1 MTLKDDAVFKEKLNG
16 GLKNDIRNLDGIFM
30 EFSWKQSKVFTLMG
44 CFSQKHIKF

>member
-30 EFSWKQSKVFTLMG
+30 ETVESLHFDGLF
-44 CFSQKHIKF
+44 